1 MIRYGAKHIQELRQ
15 KRLEQLK
22 IEKIDLSTTNPSED
36 STPSSFALPFVNTL
50 KPFDPLTEDVTIDQ
64 LEQYEQEEE
73 QEEKEDEDFLGLN
86 QEDEDEIDMSP
97 LHVLPLYSLLPE
109 DKQKEVWKEPPPGQ
123 RLCVVA
129 TNVAETSITIPNIR
143 YVVDCGRAKDRVW
156 DHTSGVSEFKVF
168 LFPFHSHSLG
178 WLDFSSFS

>member
-22 IEKIDLSTTNPSED
+22 IEKIDLSTTTPSED

-109 DKQKEVWKEPPPGQ
+109 DKQKEVFM
-123 RLCVVA
+123 RRR
-129 TNVAETSITIPNIR
+129 I
-143 YVVDCGRAKDRVW
+143 
-156 DHTSGVSEFKVF
+156 F
-168 LFPFHSHSLG
+168 L
-178 WLDFSSFS
+178 